1 MKQVI
6 SPEAH
11 SSNFPETKLIK
22 NNLNDYLD
30 RKDNKLG
37 KPANLGQKQ
46 FPADH
51 VFGVRIEP
59 NQWNAGKCV
68 RG

>member
-30 RKDNKLG
+30 RKDNKHG

-51 VFGVRIEP
+51 VFEVRI
-59 NQWNAGKCV
+59 
-68 RG
+68 